1 MKQYEYPIDLWTTI
15 EDENNKTI
23 DINLFSADHDKY
35 FAIYERENP
44 KQMEFDNCIAHYK
57 LQSTTEEMKQVTIIW
72 GTEAVKG
79 VDEPEE
85 NYTKKTYEFETQAEL
100 NAFLKGVDEG
110 NGWLEY
116 EVEE

>member
-1 MKQYEYPIDLWTTI
+1 
-15 EDENNKTI
+15 
-23 DINLFSADHDKY
+23 
-35 FAIYERENP
+35 
-44 KQMEFDNCIAHYK
+44 
-57 LQSTTEEMKQVTIIW
+57 MKQVTIIW

-85 NYTKKTYEFETQAEL
+85 NYTKKTYEFETQTEL

-116 EVEE
+116 EVKL